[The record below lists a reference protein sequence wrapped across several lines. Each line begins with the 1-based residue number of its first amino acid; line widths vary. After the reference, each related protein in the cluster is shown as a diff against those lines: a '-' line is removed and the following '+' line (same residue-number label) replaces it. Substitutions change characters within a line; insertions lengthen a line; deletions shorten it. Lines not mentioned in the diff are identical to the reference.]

1 MADNE
6 ISLERQ
12 DPAEEEKKKADS
24 SKQTAANAPAPVLV
38 EFTITVSVIFLVL
51 VFFTVSGVLLVKGST
66 LLDFVFRTSVSLVV
80 IGGLLAII
88 ARQISSATTSQRKD
102 SQPEETSGLDP
113 SSPSEVK

>member
-6 ISLERQ
+6 ISLERH
-12 DPAEEEKKKADS
+12 DPAEEEKKKAAS
-24 SKQTAANAPAPVLV
+24 SKQAAVNVPAPVLV

-51 VFFTVSGVLLVKGST
+51 VFFTVAGVLLVKGST

-88 ARQISSATTSQRKD
+88 ARQISSAVTAKNV
-102 SQPEETSGLDP
+102 QPEETSGLDA
-113 SSPSEVK
+113 SSPSEVN

>member
-1 MADNE
+1 MADND
-6 ISLERQ
+6 ISLERH
-12 DPAEEEKKKADS
+12 DPAEEEKKKADA
-24 SKQTAANAPAPVLV
+24 SKQAATHAPAPVLV

-51 VFFTVSGVLLVKGST
+51 VFFTVTGVLLVKGST

-88 ARQISSATTSQRKD
+88 VRQISAAATSQRKNP
-102 SQPEETSGLDP
+102 QPEETSGLDP

>member
-1 MADNE
+1 MADND
-6 ISLERQ
+6 ISLERH
-12 DPAEEEKKKADS
+12 DPAEEEKKKADA
-24 SKQTAANAPAPVLV
+24 SKQAATHAPAPVLV

-51 VFFTVSGVLLVKGST
+51 VFFTVAGVLLVKGST

-88 ARQISSATTSQRKD
+88 ARQISAAATSQRTN